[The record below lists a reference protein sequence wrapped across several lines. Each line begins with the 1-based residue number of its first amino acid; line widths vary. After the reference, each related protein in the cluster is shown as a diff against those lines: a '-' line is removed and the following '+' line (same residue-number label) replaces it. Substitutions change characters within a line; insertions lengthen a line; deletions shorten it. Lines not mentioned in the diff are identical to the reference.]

1 LVELA
6 ARIVPNG
13 GLNTSRKEVEEIG
26 RLMSAV
32 EFGADLVIVFPP
44 LAILFVPEVLIG
56 FGYRSWIVDYLV
68 P

>member
-13 GLNTSRKEVEEIG
+13 GLNTTRKEVEEIG

-32 EFGADLVIVFPP
+32 EFSADLVIVFPLP
-44 LAILFVPEVLIG
+44 AMLLVPEVLVG
-56 FGYRSWIVDYLV
+56 FGYRLWIVDYLV